1 MDDIR
6 FNGLRESLIEYYSKQ
21 DTFRDYNFTAP
32 AISTLIDAQAYLAY
46 LCTTYANFALNE
58 SFLDTAIKRSSVVSK
73 AKGLGYFPNQFISSK
88 ASVMLNYIG
97 SASLDNYTIPA
108 GTTFTAINNGTT
120 YYFRSYEPAIVQKTS
135 SGRYYAQAR
144 LREGT
149 MVTNRWTMASDMST
163 RFVLSDPRVDMST
176 VEVRVYSSISDKIG
190 TLFREIEGLG
200 EFGPDQNVY
209 TVEENTDG
217 NVELIF
223 GDGVIATM
231 ILPGQIVECTY
242 LSCVGAEANNIAT
255 FQLASIPGSGHDYTL
270 WTVSTL
276 EVSNSGADR
285 ESIESIKLNA
295 PRFFQRQGR
304 NVVADD
310 YKADVLSEFGAIIDA
325 ISVWGGEN
333 NTPPEYGSVFISIK
347 PKNALT
353 LSTAQKEDILAHIE
367 ESAVIGITPKIVDAE
382 ILYVNIVIDVTYD
395 KLYLKMTPDALT
407 DAIVDATNYYFNNS
421 ISSFNVDFKY
431 SKFLTSIF
439 NISDSISDVVGTVT
453 LYQYFLPST
462 GIRASYIIDFKN
474 AIEPGT
480 VSVGPYLVT
489 GQAAQLLYM
498 DDSNKDGILREVNG
512 DTVTEVGTVD
522 YENGTVTIKNFIF
535 STSVGEQIPVT
546 VNPASKNMSVT
557 QNYVFSINS
566 IDVQLNAE
574 DPTPDK

>member
-1 MDDIR
+1 MDSIRYTDI
-6 FNGLRESLIEYYSKQ
+6 RESLVEYFSKQ
-21 DTFRDYNFTAP
+21 DTFKDYNFQAP
-32 AISTLIDAQAYLAY
+32 GISTLIDALAFTSY
-46 LCTTYANFALNE
+46 WLNAYANFALNE

-73 AKGLGYFPNQFISSK
+73 AKNIGYQVTQFHSAK

-97 SASLDNYTIPA
+97 SANLDNYTIPV

-135 SGRYYAQAR
+135 SGRYYAQVR
-144 LREGT
+144 IREGT
-149 MVTNRWTMASDMST
+149 MVTNRWTMASDMTT
-163 RFVLSDPRVDMST
+163 RFVLSDPRVDTST
-176 VEVRVYSSISDKIG
+176 LTVKVYDSSTDNIG
-190 TLFREIEGLG
+190 TQFREIESLG
-200 EFGPDQNVY
+200 EFGPDANVY
-209 TVEENTDG
+209 TIEENTEG

-231 ILPGQIVECTY
+231 ITPGQIVECTY
-242 LSCVGAEANNIAT
+242 LSCSGAEPNNIAT
-255 FQLASIPGSGHDYTL
+255 FQLVNIPGAGHDYTL
-270 WTVSTL
+270 WTTSTL
-276 EVSNSGADR
+276 EIANSGADR
-285 ESIESIKLNA
+285 ESIASIKLNA

-310 YKADVLSEFGAIIDA
+310 YKADALAEFGEIIDA

-367 ESAVIGITPKIVDAE
+367 ESSVVGIIPKIVDAE
-382 ILYVNIVIDVTYD
+382 ILYVNMVIDVTYD
-395 KLYLKMTPDALT
+395 SLFLKMTPTALT
-407 DAIVDATNYYFNNS
+407 DAIVDATNDYFNNS

-439 NISDSISDVVGTVT
+439 NLSDSISDVVGTIT
-453 LYQYFLPST
+453 LYQYFLPNT
-462 GIRASYIIDFKN
+462 GIRASYTIDFKN
-474 AIEPGT
+474 AIEPGS

-489 GQAAQLLYM
+489 GTAAQLLHM
-498 DDSNKDGILREVNG
+498 DDSHKDGILREVNG

-522 YENGTVTIKNFIF
+522 YENGIVTIESYIF
-535 STSVGEQIPVT
+535 TTSVGEQVPVT
-546 VNPASKNMSVT
+546 MQPASKNMSVT

-574 DPTPDK
+574 DPTPD

>member
-1 MDDIR
+1 MLDDIT

-21 DTFRDYNFTAP
+21 DEFKDFNFTAP
-32 AISTLIDAQAYLAY
+32 AISTLIDAQAYLAW

-73 AKGLGYFPNQFISSK
+73 ARNIGYFPQQYISSK

-97 SASLDNYTIPA
+97 SANLDNYTIPV

-135 SGRYYAQAR
+135 SGRYYAQVR
-144 LREGT
+144 IREGT
-149 MVTNRWTMASDMST
+149 MVTNRWTMASDMTT
-163 RFVLSDPRVDMST
+163 RFVLSDPRVDTST
-176 VEVRVYSSISDKIG
+176 LTVKVYDSSTDNIG
-190 TLFREIEGLG
+190 TQFREIESLG
-200 EFGPDQNVY
+200 EFGLNANVY
-209 TVEENTDG
+209 TVEENTEG

-231 ILPGQIVECTY
+231 ITPGQIVECTY
-242 LSCVGAEANNIAT
+242 LSCSGAEPNNIAT
-255 FQLASIPGSGHDYTL
+255 FQLVNIPGAGHDYTL
-270 WTVSTL
+270 WTTSTL
-276 EVSNSGADR
+276 EIANSGADR
-285 ESIESIKLNA
+285 ESIASIKLNA

-310 YKADVLSEFGAIIDA
+310 YKADALAEFGEIIDA

-367 ESAVIGITPKIVDAE
+367 ESSVVGIIPKIVDAE
-382 ILYVNIVIDVTYD
+382 ILYVNMVIDVTYD
-395 KLYLKMTPDALT
+395 GLFLKMTPTALT
-407 DAIVDATNYYFNNS
+407 DAIVDATNDYFNNS

-439 NISDSISDVVGTVT
+439 NLSDSISDVVGTIT
-453 LYQYFLPST
+453 LYQYFLPNT
-462 GIRASYIIDFKN
+462 GIRASYTIDFKN
-474 AIEPGT
+474 AIEPGS

-489 GQAAQLLYM
+489 GTAAQLLHM
-498 DDSNKDGILREVNG
+498 DDSHKDGILREVNG

-522 YENGTVTIKNFIF
+522 YENGIVTIESYIF
-535 STSVGEQIPVT
+535 TTSVGEQVPVT
-546 VNPASKNMSVT
+546 MQPASKNMSVT

-574 DPTPDK
+574 DPTPD

>member
-1 MDDIR
+1 MDNIT
-6 FNGLRESLIEYYSKQ
+6 FNGIRESLIEYYSKQ
-21 DTFRDYNFTAP
+21 DIFRDYNFSAP
-32 AISTLIDAQAYLAY
+32 AISTLIDGMAYLGY

-73 AKGLGYFPNQFISSK
+73 ARNIGYTPSQFISSK
-88 ASVMLNYIG
+88 ASLMLNYLG
-97 SASLDNYTIPA
+97 SSNLDNYTIPV

-135 SGRYYAQAR
+135 SGRYYAQVR
-144 LREGT
+144 VREGT
-149 MVTNRWTMASDMST
+149 MVTNRWTMASDMTT
-163 RFVLSDPRVDMST
+163 RFVLSDPRVDLST
-176 VEVRVYSSISDKIG
+176 LEVKVYSSSTDRIG
-190 TLFREIEGLG
+190 TQFREVEGLG
-200 EFGPDQNVY
+200 DFAPDANVY

-223 GDGVIATM
+223 GDGTIATL

-242 LSCVGAEANNIAT
+242 LSCSGEIANNIAT
-255 FQLASIPGSGHDYTL
+255 FQLTSIPGSGHDYTL

-276 EVSNSGADR
+276 EISNSGADR
-285 ESIESIKLNA
+285 ETIESIKLNA

-310 YKADVLSEFGAIIDA
+310 YKADVMSEFGSIIDA

-333 NTPPEYGSVFISIK
+333 NTPPEYGSVFISVK
-347 PKNALT
+347 PKDALT

-367 ESAVIGITPKIVDAE
+367 ESSVIGITPKIVDAE
-382 ILYVNIVIDVTYD
+382 ILYVNMIIDVTYD
-395 KLYLKMTPDALT
+395 KLFLKMTPDALT
-407 DAIVDATNYYFNNS
+407 DAVVDATNYYFNNS
-421 ISSFNVDFKY
+421 VSSFNVDFKY

-439 NISDSISDVVGTVT
+439 NLSDSISDVVGTIT
-453 LYQYFLPST
+453 LYQYFLPNT
-462 GIRASYIIDFKN
+462 GIRASYVIDFKN

-498 DDSNKDGILREVNG
+498 DDSLKDGVLREVNG

-522 YENGTVTIKNFIF
+522 YENGTVTIENFTF
-535 STSVGEQIPVT
+535 STTVGEQIPVT
-546 VNPASKNMSVT
+546 MQPASKNMSVT

-566 IDVQLNAE
+566 VDVQLTAE
-574 DPTPDK
+574 DPTPD